1 MAAISDNLK
10 DGGSSLLCGDNAQA
24 EKLVR
29 RVTVLSS
36 WKRQFVCVSHTEFVA
51 GVPTGELSDDEYAL
65 LCDTVSAFAKRSEG
79 SVFLADFEG
88 ESEWG
93 KARGGG
99 DGGRGGGGRG
109 SRAPRNN

>member
-10 DGGSSLLCGDNAQA
+10 YGGGLPLCGDNVDA

-29 RVTVLSS
+29 RVTILSS
-36 WKRQFVCVSHTEFVA
+36 WKREFVCVSQSDFVD

-65 LCDTVSAFAKRSEG
+65 LCDTVSAFVKRSEG

-88 ESEWG
+88 ESEWAYG
-93 KARGGG
+93 RQ
-99 DGGRGGGGRG
+99 GGRH
-109 SRAPRNN
+109 S